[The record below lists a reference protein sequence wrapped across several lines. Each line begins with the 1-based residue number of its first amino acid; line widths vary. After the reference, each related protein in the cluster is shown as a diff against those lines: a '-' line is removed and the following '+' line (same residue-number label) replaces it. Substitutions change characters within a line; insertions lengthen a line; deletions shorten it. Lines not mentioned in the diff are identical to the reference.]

1 MICLVYY
8 LKTLSMLW
16 IVAWLPES
24 LVIPETISA
33 FIMPLLINNVNY
45 DNLFNID
52 FDMLV
57 YYLNTQVDV
66 IKL

>member
-1 MICLVYY
+1 
-8 LKTLSMLW
+8 MLW

-33 FIMPLLINNVNY
+33 FIMPLVINNVNY